1 MFKDKHIKQFVAYK
15 MRYVAHVLFCFFSA
29 QNIKCR
35 PKYFAERLKK
45 AIKGLGTDDKTLIRI
60 VVSRAEV
67 I

>member
-1 MFKDKHIKQFVAYK
+1 MFCFV
-15 MRYVAHVLFCFFSA
+15 FFSA